1 MMKIIEIITICIQ
14 IFVYLNTTHYE
25 EYTPNGMRVGGWYN
39 GGDYSST
46 DTFECSGIP
55 GSTDC

>member
-1 MMKIIEIITICIQ
+1 MKTIQIIINCIQ
-14 IFVYLNTTHYE
+14 IFLYLNTTHYV

-39 GGDYSST
+39 NRDYSSR
-46 DTFECSGIP
+46 DTFEGSGIP